1 MRVAVLG
8 AGRIGALHSRLLA
21 EHPDVDTVVVADER
35 PERAVEVAAAV
46 SGEAAGIAE
55 AIEGADATVI
65 TAATS
70 AHLELI
76 GASLDAGVP
85 CFCEKPIALDLDK
98 NAAVVERVEREDA
111 VLQIGFQR
119 RFDRGYSEARRLVDS
134 GEIGTLFTVRLAT
147 HDPDPPHEEYIAHAG
162 GIFRDLHIHD
172 FDSLRW
178 VSRREPADVYAVGT
192 VREYRWFE
200 KYGDFDTAAAM
211 IQMEDGVLAVLT
223 GGRRDPYGYD
233 VRAELFGSNDSVA
246 VGLDPATPIR
256 SLEPGAEQLFH
267 DPRHANFRGALRAGY
282 RAELSHFLDL
292 ARGRAENPCTA
303 RDALEALRLAVA
315 ADRSVAEGPR
325 FRSPTCNEWIR
336 HPQAG

>member
-46 SGEAAGIAE
+46 RGEAAGIAE
-55 AIEGADATVI
+55 AIEAADATVI

-85 CFCEKPIALDLDK
+85 CFCEKPIALDLAET
-98 NAAVVERVEREDA
+98 AAVVERVEREDA

-147 HDPDPPHEEYIAHAG
+147 HDPDPPHAEYIAHAG

-178 VSRREPADVYAVGT
+178 VTGREAAEVYAVGV
-192 VREYRWFE
+192 VRQYRWFE
-200 KYGDFDTAAAM
+200 EYGDFDTAAALVRM
-211 IQMEDGVLAVLT
+211 DDGVLAVLT
-223 GGRRDPYGYD
+223 GGRRDRLGYD
-233 VRAELFGSNDSVA
+233 VRAELVGSEDSVA

-267 DPRHANFRGALRAGY
+267 DPRHANFAARFEPAY

-292 ARGRAENPCTA
+292 ARGQADNPCTA
-303 RDALEALRLAVA
+303 RDALEALRIAVA
-315 ADRSVAEGPR
+315 ADRSAAEGAPIAVADV
-325 FRSPTCNEWIR
+325 T
-336 HPQAG
+336 

>member
-21 EHPDVDTVVVADER
+21 EHPDVDSVVVADER

-46 SGEAAGIAE
+46 HGEAAGISA
-55 AIEGADATVI
+55 AIDAADATGI

-70 AHLELI
+70 AHVELI
-76 GASLDAGVP
+76 STSLDAGAP
-85 CFCEKPIALDLDK
+85 CFCEKPIALDLGET
-98 NAAVVERVEREDA
+98 AAVVDRVEREGA

-119 RFDRGYSEARRLVDS
+119 RFDHGYAEARRLVDS

-147 HDPDPPHEEYIAHAG
+147 HDPDPPHEEYVAEAG

-178 VSRREPADVYAVGT
+178 VTGREAAEVYAAGV

-200 KYGDFDTAAAM
+200 EYHDFDTAAALIRM
-211 IQMEDGVLAVLT
+211 DDGVLAVLT
-223 GGRRDPYGYD
+223 GGRRDALGYD
-233 VRAELFGSNDSVA
+233 VRAELVGSEDSVA
-246 VGLDPATPIR
+246 VGLDPATPVR
-256 SLEPGAEQLFH
+256 SLEPGAEGLFR
-267 DPRHANFRGALRAGY
+267 DPRHANFAARFEPAY

-292 ARGRAENPCTA
+292 ARGRAENPCSA

-315 ADRSVAEGPR
+315 ADRSVAEGAP
-325 FRSPTCNEWIR
+325 IAVADV
-336 HPQAG
+336 Q